1 MATTREPT
9 DLGFGSVVSAE
20 SRVRLMNRD
29 GSFNVERG
37 SRLRS
42 TLMSPYHLLL
52 TMGWGS
58 FLTMLVVAYLASNVL
73 FATLFLLVGGPQG
86 IGMSDGHAMGTPFVE
101 AFFLSVQTFGTIGF
115 GEIYPATVPANW
127 VVSLESLVSLLGVAL
142 ATGLIFARFSRPIAR
157 IRFSRTAVVAP
168 YQSLTAFMF
177 RIVNSRVSEI
187 VGLEAT
193 VIYARFEII
202 DGVRTRVFTELPLE
216 RKRVVFFSL
225 AWTIV
230 HPIDEASPLYRR
242 TEADL
247 HASEGELLILL
258 RGTHDTFSQTVYSRS
273 SYVAREITWGRRFV
287 NLFLPPTG
295 DGIVRIDLSL
305 LDATEPVQMPA
316 PPAPATPDGQTE
328 TLPVMV

>member
-9 DLGFGSVVSAE
+9 DLGFGSVVAAE

-42 TLMSPYHLLL
+42 TLLSPYHLLL

-58 FLTMLVVAYLASNVL
+58 FLAMLVVLYLLANVF
-73 FATLFLLVGGPQG
+73 FAALFLLVGGPQG
-86 IGMSDGHAMGTPFVE
+86 IGMADGHAMSTPFVE

-115 GEIYPATVPANW
+115 GEIFPATVPANW
-127 VVSLESLVSLLGVAL
+127 VVTLESLVSLLAVAL
-142 ATGLIFARFSRPIAR
+142 VTGLIFARFSRPQSR
-157 IRFSRTAVVAP
+157 IRFSRTAVLAP
-168 YQSLTAFMF
+168 YGAMTAFMF
-177 RIVNSRVSEI
+177 RIVNMRSSEI

-193 VIYARFEII
+193 VTYARFEIVN
-202 DGVRTRVFTELPLE
+202 GLRTRVFSELPLE

-230 HPIDEASPLYRR
+230 HPIDEASPLYGR

-247 HASEGELLILL
+247 HASEAEFLILL
-258 RGTHDTFSQTVYSRS
+258 SGTHDTFSQTVYARS
-273 SYVAREITWGRRFV
+273 SYVAREIDWGRRFV
-287 NLFLPPTG
+287 SVFRPMAA
-295 DGIVRIDLSL
+295 DGIVRIDIKR
-305 LDATEPVQMPA
+305 LDVTEGAALPA
-316 PPAPATPDGQTE
+316 VPSGPRPITT
-328 TLPVMV
+328 